1 MYRDRVWSLPA
12 VSPYIRDHGCILF
25 EAREE
30 RQLGSLRRRR
40 IILRLADALIATDSR
55 LVIRVENMV
64 TTCTCSNSLE
74 AFEVDLNGAM
84 SNYLRLALL
93 VLLSSL
99 LIALLCRASYVQSV
113 LTYKHIQ
120 YA

>member
-1 MYRDRVWSLPA
+1 MLRYAQYMYRDRVWSLPA

-40 IILRLADALIATDSR
+40 IILRLADALIATDSG

-64 TTCTCSNSLE
+64 TRDLH
-74 AFEVDLNGAM
+74 VDLRAVYGTCM
-84 SNYLRLALL
+84 
-93 VLLSSL
+93 
-99 LIALLCRASYVQSV
+99 CRGFRSGPERCYE
-113 LTYKHIQ
+113 
-120 YA
+120 

>member
-1 MYRDRVWSLPA
+1 MPFTHISLAFSSAGRTDYGTCIGRVATLHA

-40 IILRLADALIATDSR
+40 IILRLADALIATDSG

-64 TTCTCSNSLE
+64 TRDLH
-74 AFEVDLNGAM
+74 VDL
-84 SNYLRLALL
+84 
-93 VLLSSL
+93 
-99 LIALLCRASYVQSV
+99 RAVYGRGFRSGPERCYE
-113 LTYKHIQ
+113 
-120 YA
+120 